1 MWTPDHFGRIVG
13 GVVAFEVLA
22 TAVQSTYKLS
32 QDQPPSRRAAVVATT
47 QERGGESGSLGPWM
61 LTADHADKEHSDD

>member
-1 MWTPDHFGRIVG
+1 MWTPDHFERIVG

-22 TAVQSTYKLS
+22 TAVQSSYKLS

-47 QERGGESGSLGPWM
+47 HQHGSDPGSLGSWM
-61 LTADHADKEHSDD
+61 LMADHADKEHPDE